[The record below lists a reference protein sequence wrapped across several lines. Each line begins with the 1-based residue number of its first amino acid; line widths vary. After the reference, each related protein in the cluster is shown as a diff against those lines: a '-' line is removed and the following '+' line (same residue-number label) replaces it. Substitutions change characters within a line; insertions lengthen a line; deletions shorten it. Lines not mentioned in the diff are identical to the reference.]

1 MLSNLTVLLRGLLG
15 GVWCEWDLLSWEGT
29 EWDQQPLESEN
40 INAWRKNRKDSCNP
54 IFSINISIPTT
65 FIVHNTV
72 ATIHLKFK
80 LSLSSGEIPPFAA
93 YIGCTNKSKL
103 IFSGHLFYE
112 KRQSCSRLLQHGR
125 GNLCSWGWDPRPGL
139 TGGMRVQPQGT
150 LLRSLYSP
158 SQEKAATKAASA
170 KPENSF

>member
-1 MLSNLTVLLRGLLG
+1 M
-15 GVWCEWDLLSWEGT
+15 
-29 EWDQQPLESEN
+29 
-40 INAWRKNRKDSCNP
+40 
-54 IFSINISIPTT
+54 
-65 FIVHNTV
+65 HNTV

-125 GNLCSWGWDPRPGL
+125 GNLCSWVRLGPQARADRRHEGTASGDSSEVSLFSFTRKGSHKGSISNARKFILTNCINSNACFNLQDLRVLCLKTGL
-139 TGGMRVQPQGT
+139 LCRAQTTVSYV
-150 LLRSLYSP
+150 LLLVDTNVP
-158 SQEKAATKAASA
+158 AAGQAQMLGLNKL
-170 KPENSF
+170 